1 MSLPSRGARSR
12 RSGWPAHVA
21 LVVVHLLA
29 GGAIPLG
36 AQDVILARSG
46 QGEVVTL
53 PLARHNGFPAVPAGA
68 LAPLGFR
75 VSPAGEGGHQVIL
88 PGGELLLVLEDN
100 PFVVLGGELLQLLH
114 PPYRLGS
121 ELYLPRPLFE
131 DLLPGRRS
139 GSFRLENGEFRVSAQ
154 PPAPPPGGGR
164 TPPPAEIRAPSPAA
178 PAVPDHVRV
187 ADTVRRRVVIIDPG
201 HGGNEPGAVGPSGV
215 MEKTIALG
223 VALALADE
231 LRKNPSL
238 EVHLT
243 RDRDVAVPLWE
254 RGERATMLKGDDHA
268 VFVSLHANSVGGRS
282 AARGFETYFLAE
294 ARTEDARR
302 VAALENAPL
311 RPPGSSDDADVLDAG
326 LTSILNELRLLDHQH
341 WSALLAEFVQQEL
354 SGFHPGPNRGVKQGP
369 FAVLTNALMPSVLI
383 ELGFI
388 SNPEEER
395 LMVRRDFQVESARAI
410 AAAVERFFQRYPP
423 GAAGAAGE
431 GR

>member
-1 MSLPSRGARSR
+1 MRQPVRTGAWQAR
-12 RSGWPAHVA
+12 WI
-21 LVVVHLLA
+21 LA
-29 GGAIPLG
+29 GAVVLASLRPVGPVT
-36 AQDVILARSG
+36 AQDVIPARSG
-46 QGEVVTL
+46 QDEAVTL
-53 PLARHNGFPAVPAGA
+53 PLARHNGFPAVPAGT

-75 VSPAGEGGHQVIL
+75 VSSGGQGRHEVVL

-100 PFVVLGGELLQLLH
+100 PFVVLGGELVQLIH
-114 PPYRLGS
+114 APYRLGS

-131 DLLPGRRS
+131 DLLPTRRAEA
-139 GSFRLENGEFRVSAQ
+139 FRMEGGEFRVSAR
-154 PPAPPPGGGR
+154 PPAPR
-164 TPPPAEIRAPSPAA
+164 TAEVRAPTPAA
-178 PAVPDHVRV
+178 PAIPDRARV
-187 ADTVRRRVVIIDPG
+187 VEPVRRRVVIIDPG
-201 HGGNEPGAVGPSGV
+201 HGGNEPGAIGPGGV
-215 MEKTIALG
+215 QEKAISLG
-223 VALALADE
+223 VALALAEE
-231 LRKNPSL
+231 LRKNPAL

-243 RDRDVAVPLWE
+243 RDKDEAVPIWE
-254 RGERATMLKGDDHA
+254 RGERATILKGDDHG
-268 VFVSLHANSVGGRS
+268 VFISIHANSVGGRS

-311 RPPGSSDDADVLDAG
+311 RAPGSGDDADALDPG
-326 LTSILNELRLLDHQH
+326 LNSILNELRLLDHQH

-388 SNPEEER
+388 SNREEER

-410 AAAVERFFQRYPP
+410 AAALERFFQRYPP
-423 GAAGAAGE
+423 GAAGPGGG

>member
-1 MSLPSRGARSR
+1 MPLPSRGAWR
-12 RSGWPAHVA
+12 RRGGSLVPMV
-21 LVVVHLLA
+21 LVVLHFLA
-29 GGAIPLG
+29 GGATSLA
-36 AQDVILARSG
+36 AQDVMSARSG
-46 QGEVVTL
+46 QGEAVTL
-53 PLARHNGFPAVPAGA
+53 PLARHNGFPAVPSGA

-75 VSPAGEGGHQVIL
+75 VSGAGVGAHQVAL

-100 PFVVLGGELLQLLH
+100 PFVVLGGELLQMIH
-114 PPYRLGS
+114 PPYRFGS

-131 DLLPGRRS
+131 DLLPGRR
-139 GSFRLENGEFRVSAQ
+139 GETFRLEGGEFRVAAQ
-154 PPAPPPGGGR
+154 PTAPPPAPIR
-164 TPPPAEIRAPSPAA
+164 TPPPAEIRAPTPAA
-178 PAVPDHVRV
+178 PATPDQVRV
-187 ADTVRRRVVIIDPG
+187 PEPVRRRVVIIDAG

-215 MEKTIALG
+215 QEKTIALG
-223 VALALADE
+223 VALALAEE

-243 RDRDVAVPLWE
+243 RDKDVAVPIWE
-254 RGERATMLKGDDHA
+254 RGERATILKGEDHGI
-268 VFVSLHANSVGGRS
+268 FVSIHANSVGGRS

-311 RPPGSSDDADVLDAG
+311 RPPGSGDDADVQDPG

-410 AAAVERFFQRYPP
+410 AAALERFFQRYPP
-423 GAAGAAGE
+423 GAAGE

>member
-1 MSLPSRGARSR
+1 MPAPGCVRRNRG
-12 RSGWPAHVA
+12 GW
-21 LVVVHLLA
+21 LVPLVLAVVQAAVGGAAPLA
-29 GGAIPLG
+29 G
-36 AQDVILARSG
+36 QDVIPARSG
-46 QGEVVTL
+46 QAEGVIL
-53 PLARHNGFPAVPAGA
+53 PLARHNGFPAVPVGS

-75 VSPAGEGGHQVIL
+75 SVPGEGGRHQVIL
-88 PGGELLLVLEDN
+88 PGGELLLILEDN
-100 PFVVLGGELLQLLH
+100 PFVVLGGELLQLVH
-114 PPYRLGS
+114 APYRLGS

-131 DLLPGRRS
+131 DVLPARR
-139 GSFRLENGEFRVSAQ
+139 GSTFRLVDGEFRVSAQ
-154 PPAPPPGGGR
+154 PAAPR
-164 TPPPAEIRAPSPAA
+164 QAELRAPAPAA
-178 PAVPDHVRV
+178 PPTPDQVRV
-187 ADTVRRRVVIIDPG
+187 ADPVRRRVVIIDPG

-215 MEKTIALG
+215 QEKTIALG
-223 VALALADE
+223 VALALAEE
-231 LRKNPSL
+231 LRKNPSF

-243 RDRDVAVPLWE
+243 RDSDVAVPLWE
-254 RGERATMLKGDDHA
+254 RGERATILKGEDPGI
-268 VFVSLHANSVGGRS
+268 FVSIHANSVGGRS

-395 LMVRRDFQVESARAI
+395 LMVRRDFQVESAKAI
-410 AAAVERFFQRYPP
+410 AAALERFFQRYPP
-423 GAAGAAGE
+423 GAAGPAGG